1 LFKIKQKEEGDG
13 FSIPE
18 NVQMIVSDLRN
29 TLDRVDSVKDLK
41 DTLTNFKTLFETNAV
56 NK

>member
-1 LFKIKQKEEGDG
+1 LFKIKQKEEEDG